1 MIYRLRKKFI
11 KICTLSFVAVA
22 AVLFLTTYLVTYI
35 QTVQSLDELADI
47 VAENDGHFPSFQES
61 SPLGENHLRPA
72 ERNPEA
78 PFTTRFFTVQFDS
91 QGNSLSADVGS
102 IASVTQEEAIHY
114 GTQALDQ
121 NRERGW
127 VKGYRYK
134 VYPTDTGK
142 AVVCVSGG
150 ATMDINRS
158 FLTTACLVF
167 VGGSLVVLLLGILF
181 SKRAVGPMAESYQR
195 QKQFVTDANHELK
208 TPLTLI
214 QTNLEILES
223 ESGPNEWLSDIR
235 DETELM
241 SQLVNRLVSLAKMDE
256 EQQRPPMESFDLTRA
271 VCDTA
276 SLFSA
281 SAENSHIQLRL
292 QTPDSLSYK
301 GNEGAIRQL
310 LSILLDNAVKYCD
323 PGGVIQ
329 VTLASGR
336 HPILTVDNTCKN
348 VESLPL
354 SRLFDR
360 FYRADPARTYGSG
373 FGIGLSIAKGIVEKH
388 RGEICAQ
395 KLDYQTIRFRVRL

>member
-1 MIYRLRKKFI
+1 M
-11 KICTLSFVAVA
+11 
-22 AVLFLTTYLVTYI
+22 
-35 QTVQSLDELADI
+35 
-47 VAENDGHFPSFQES
+47 
-61 SPLGENHLRPA
+61 
-72 ERNPEA
+72 
-78 PFTTRFFTVQFDS
+78 
-91 QGNSLSADVGS
+91 
-102 IASVTQEEAIHY
+102 
-114 GTQALDQ
+114 
-121 NRERGW
+121 
-127 VKGYRYK
+127 
-134 VYPTDTGK
+134 
-142 AVVCVSGG
+142 VCVSGG

-167 VGGSLVVLLLGILF
+167 VGGSLVVLLLVILF

-388 RGEICAQ
+388 RGEISAQ
-395 KLDYQTIRFRVRL
+395 KLDHQTIRFRVRL